1 MTNESI
7 LSNKAILSVKGLK
20 KHYGATK
27 AVDGV
32 DFDIE
37 PGEIVCIIGR
47 SGAGKS
53 TFLRCINRLVYLDAG
68 SITFKGVEITNN
80 MNTKQLRETRSRIG
94 FIFQHFNL
102 VYRLTVFQNILH
114 GRLGY
119 MSTLDGV
126 LGRYS
131 EDDKRKAYDIIET
144 LGLEEQLYQ
153 RAADLSGGQKQRVAI
168 ARALIQEPSLLLC
181 DEPISSLDPVTS
193 RTIMDLIVNQA
204 KERGIACLI
213 NLHQVDF
220 ALEYATRIVGMQ
232 DGKFVFDDSSTMLN
246 DETIAQIYEENAC

>member
-1 MTNESI
+1 M
-7 LSNKAILSVKGLK
+7 
-20 KHYGATK
+20 
-27 AVDGV
+27 DGV
-32 DFDIE
+32 DFDIK

-53 TFLRCINRLVYLDAG
+53 TFLRCINRLVYSDEG
-68 SITFKGVEITNN
+68 SITFEGSEISNK
-80 MNTKQLRETRSRIG
+80 MKPKQLMETRSKIG

-102 VYRLTVFQNILH
+102 VYRQTVFQNVLH

-126 LGRYS
+126 LGRFC

-153 RAADLSGGQKQRVAI
+153 RATDLSGGQKQRVAI
-168 ARALIQEPSLLLC
+168 ARALIQEPTLLLC

-193 RTIMDLIVNQA
+193 RTIMDLIVSQSM
-204 KERGIACLI
+204 ERGIACLI

-220 ALEYATRIVGMQ
+220 AMEYATRIVGMK
-232 DGKFVFDDSSTMLN
+232 DGKFVFNGSTSMLSE
-246 DETIAQIYEENAC
+246 ETIAKIYEEDP